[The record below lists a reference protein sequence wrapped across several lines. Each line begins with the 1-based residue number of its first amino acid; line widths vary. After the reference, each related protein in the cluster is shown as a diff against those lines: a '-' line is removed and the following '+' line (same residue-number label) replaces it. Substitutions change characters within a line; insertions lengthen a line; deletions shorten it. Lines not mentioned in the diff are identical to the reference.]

1 MIKDFKL
8 KHYYVSAMHTKTVVM
23 ESFFIFWSFLILLSA
38 VVPMTLFIM

>member
-1 MIKDFKL
+1 
-8 KHYYVSAMHTKTVVM
+8 VVM